1 MTTRTC
7 KVGIHGRNHEEW
19 HDIDYQVLRDA
30 GVEVVKAMSQT
41 RPHHFERMKRE
52 LPNVEIITRLWG
64 GDKFGVGHHPSAA
77 EFAGQMIPTMTNL
90 KPYCT
95 KFHIHNEPNHVE
107 RKEGWSSSDED
118 ARSFNAWFIEAY
130 RRLKDAHPWASIGFP
145 GLALPDGGHRD
156 RAWLDICRPA
166 IQMADWLG
174 VHCYWQTP
182 PGEWPRLRDEAF
194 GLNFKYYHQKYP
206 GKTLEILEC
215 GNSNIQSNYPISD
228 EALAEEYVQ
237 WLQEVFNYP
246 YINSAS
252 FFILSS
258 EDTGQW
264 SFFSWR
270 TEHGAIKPMVYRV
283 GAMFRPPWIPVNSPA
298 PMPKP
303 APPVNTPA
311 GLTNQMVINA
321 FNRASLSLGL
331 DGWELLNRAGLDLK
345 ALARDQAARQ
355 ALYGGPKLDQLPGLT
370 GEQRQLI
377 RAQLPGEVSFAAAG
391 YSGFLKNDIE
401 LLLLSLTLPSHMWL
415 RNPRGALETRVAQAW
430 NRYGNL
436 LTGIAD
442 RLGIDVA
449 LAVAVAAAE
458 DDPRGIAAG
467 NRLVLRF
474 EPHLFFQRW
483 GQQHPDRFAQHFQ
496 FDPARPW
503 QGHRWRAAADADWR
517 EVHSS
522 LADEWAAFDLARSL
536 DNTAACEAAALGF
549 AAILGASH
557 AAAGYQSAGQML
569 DAFASSERFQVL
581 ARFDLLAGPDGGSR
595 QVDALRAGD
604 LATYATLAAG
614 PGQAARLAATLCS
627 AVEAFQRLSTD

>member
-1 MTTRTC
+1 
-7 KVGIHGRNHEEW
+7 
-19 HDIDYQVLRDA
+19 
-30 GVEVVKAMSQT
+30 
-41 RPHHFERMKRE
+41 
-52 LPNVEIITRLWG
+52 
-64 GDKFGVGHHPSAA
+64 
-77 EFAGQMIPTMTNL
+77 
-90 KPYCT
+90 
-95 KFHIHNEPNHVE
+95 
-107 RKEGWSSSDED
+107 
-118 ARSFNAWFIEAY
+118 
-130 RRLKDAHPWASIGFP
+130 
-145 GLALPDGGHRD
+145 
-156 RAWLDICRPA
+156 
-166 IQMADWLG
+166 
-174 VHCYWQTP
+174 
-182 PGEWPRLRDEAF
+182 
-194 GLNFKYYHQKYP
+194 
-206 GKTLEILEC
+206 
-215 GNSNIQSNYPISD
+215 
-228 EALAEEYVQ
+228 
-237 WLQEVFNYP
+237 
-246 YINSAS
+246 
-252 FFILSS
+252 
-258 EDTGQW
+258 
-264 SFFSWR
+264 
-270 TEHGAIKPMVYRV
+270 
-283 GAMFRPPWIPVNSPA
+283 
-298 PMPKP
+298 
-303 APPVNTPA
+303 
-311 GLTNQMVINA
+311 
-321 FNRASLSLGL
+321 
-331 DGWELLNRAGLDLK
+331 
-345 ALARDQAARQ
+345 
-355 ALYGGPKLDQLPGLT
+355 
-370 GEQRQLI
+370 
-377 RAQLPGEVSFAAAG
+377 
-391 YSGFLKNDIE
+391 
-401 LLLLSLTLPSHMWL
+401 MWL
-415 RNPRGALETRVAQAW
+415 RNPRGALETRAAQAW

-483 GQQHPDRFAQHFQ
+483 GQQNSDRFAQHFQ